1 MSLQQPYHVS
11 VMLHETVDALQIKSN
26 GIYVD
31 ATFGGG
37 GHSKYLLSKLG
48 KEGKLFVF
56 DQDIDAKANVP
67 EGDERI
73 VFINENFR
81 NLQRWLQWYNITE
94 VNGIM
99 ADLGVSS
106 HQFDEAARGFS
117 IRFNGPLDMRM
128 DKRNATTA
136 YNILKR
142 YDAAA
147 LQLMFQNYGEVTNAK
162 TLAQRIVD
170 LQKHNVPD
178 SIDAFKNSIADLV
191 KGNPNRYFAQVFQA
205 LRIEVNQE
213 MEVIKTFIQQAA
225 NCLVVGGRL
234 AVITFHSIEDRVV
247 KNGIKDGYEDVNKL
261 NPLLPNP
268 KTWCLKAVN
277 KKPIEPTDI
286 EIKNNSRS
294 RSAKLRIAEKIK
306 L

>member
-1 MSLQQPYHVS
+1 MRLEQPYHVS

-37 GHSKYLLSKLG
+37 GHSRYLLSKLG
-48 KEGKLFVF
+48 EKGKLFVF
-56 DQDIDAKANVP
+56 DQDVDAKANVP
-67 EGDERI
+67 AGDDRM
-73 VFINENFR
+73 VFINENFK
-81 NLQRWLQWYNITE
+81 NLQRWLQWYNVTE
-94 VNGIM
+94 VDGIM

-106 HQFDEAARGFS
+106 HQFDEASRGFS

-128 DKRNATTA
+128 DKRVATTA
-136 YNILKR
+136 YDVLKT
-142 YDAAA
+142 YDANA

-162 TLAQRIVD
+162 TLAQRIVSM
-170 LQKHNVPD
+170 QHSNITNT
-178 SIDAFKNSIADLV
+178 IDAFKNSIADLV

-205 LRIEVNQE
+205 LRIEVNKE
-213 MEVIKTFIQQAA
+213 MDAIKALIQQAA
-225 NCLVVGGRL
+225 TCLCVGGRL
-234 AVITFHSIEDRVV
+234 SVITFHSIEDRVV
-247 KNGIKDGYEDVNKL
+247 KNGIKDGYEDASKH
-261 NPLLPNP
+261 NPLLPTP

-277 KKPIEPTDI
+277 KKPIEPTNE

-294 RSAKLRIAEKIK
+294 RSAKLRVAEKIK